1 MDEYLIEFCAP
12 TLASIK
18 VGSLFS
24 YAYTSEEDLHRQIRE
39 LNQQFGEKG
48 VAVCL
53 LRVRSG
59 RALTYVYRI
68 SQLRM
73 TLERPEIQQFLG
85 TYGYDG
91 LDMDA
96 AIQRM
101 KGRICG
107 STVFP
112 HEIGIFLGYPLEDV
126 AGFIAHGGKECKCAG
141 CWKVYGDEQQAKKK
155 FRQLKKCRD
164 VYRRLWQQGRSV
176 HQLTVAV

>member
-53 LRVRSG
+53 LRVRGG
-59 RALTYVYRI
+59 RALTYVYRT
-68 SQLRM
+68 SQLRK
-73 TLERPEIQQFLG
+73 TLERPEIQQFLRAC
-85 TYGYDG
+85 GYQD
-91 LDMDA
+91 LDMNA

-101 KGRICG
+101 KGCVCG
-107 STVFP
+107 SAVFP

-126 AGFIAHGGKECKCAG
+126 TGFIANGGKECKCAG
-141 CWKVYGDEQQAKKK
+141 CWKVYGDEQQAMKK
-155 FRQLKKCRD
+155 FKQLKKCRD
-164 VYRRLWQQGRSV
+164 VYRRLWKQGRSV